1 MEYKLIY
8 HDSVLRTLEE
18 IYYYILNNFQSEQSA
33 KNKIADLYSNLEVL
47 KTFPEAGFCA
57 DEKFGKVIDKRYIT
71 RGIALGREYIALY
84 FIDKENM
91 TVVITHLLPTRTD
104 YLQIFR

>member
-1 MEYKLIY
+1 MEYRLIY

-18 IYYYILNNFQSEQSA
+18 IYTYILNTFQSEESA
-33 KNKIADLYSNLEVL
+33 KKKVTDLYSKLEIL

-57 DEKFGKVIDKRYIT
+57 DEKFGKIIDNRHIT
-71 RGIALGREYIALY
+71 RGVALGRDYIALY

-91 TVVITHLLPTRTD
+91 TVFITHLLPTRTD
-104 YLQIFR
+104 YLKIFK